1 MKHIASIKLT
11 EILEKNSKM
20 GLTGLRN
27 LGNTCFMNSA
37 IQCLSHSEDL
47 TKYFL
52 LKCNEL
58 EINTQSTH
66 GTSNKT

>member
-37 IQCLSHSEDL
+37 IQCLSHTEDL

-52 LKCNEL
+52 LKYFEC
-58 EINTQSTH
+58 EINSSNKY
-66 GTSNKT
+66 GTSN